1 MQRRAPPLPRGLRA
15 SFDGGYK
22 QLGEEQAAECE
33 VEKKWA
39 SVLVLARECAR
50 GFKEVVSPAPA
61 KGMTCSHIYTQHP
74 TKKKREAS
82 EGGRNAWTWI
92 DNILFTHASAHR
104 DLCSY
109 SLSLSSLYNV
119 VLAKSNKKV
128 MTSKISLQYICL

>member
-74 TKKKREAS
+74 TKKKGWQER
-82 EGGRNAWTWI
+82 EGGM
-92 DNILFTHASAHR
+92 LG
-104 DLCSY
+104 LG
-109 SLSLSSLYNV
+109 
-119 VLAKSNKKV
+119 
-128 MTSKISLQYICL
+128 

>member
-1 MQRRAPPLPRGLRA
+1 M
-15 SFDGGYK
+15 
-22 QLGEEQAAECE
+22 
-33 VEKKWA
+33 EKKWA

-109 SLSLSSLYNV
+109 SLSLSLVSTML
-119 VLAKSNKKV
+119 
-128 MTSKISLQYICL
+128 SLQKVIKK